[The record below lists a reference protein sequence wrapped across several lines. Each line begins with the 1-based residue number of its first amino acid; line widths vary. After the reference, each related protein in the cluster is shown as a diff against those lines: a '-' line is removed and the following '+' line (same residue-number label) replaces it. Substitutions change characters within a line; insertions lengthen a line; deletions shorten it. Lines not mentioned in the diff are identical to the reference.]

1 MEACTMFG
9 LVPFTTSKNTDKDN
23 GFMSLFDAFNE
34 PFFTNTFAPVQQA
47 VKSFKVDVK
56 DNGSAYEL
64 TAELPGVKKENISL
78 DYDNGYL
85 TISTKVEKTVGGDAK
100 DGKDAK
106 AAEGKDAKSEGKYV
120 RRERYT
126 GEMSRS
132 FYIDGID
139 EKNTKAAYKD
149 GILTVTM
156 PKAKEEEASTK
167 INIA

>member
-1 MEACTMFG
+1 MFG
-9 LVPFTTSKNTDKDN
+9 LVPFTTSKDAAKDN
-23 GFMSLFDAFNE
+23 GFNSLLDVFNE

-56 DNGSAYEL
+56 DNGDAYEL

-78 DYDNGYL
+78 NYDNGYL
-85 TISTKVEKTVGGDAK
+85 TISTKVEKNVNA
-100 DGKDAK
+100 AP
-106 AAEGKDAKSEGKYV
+106 AEGKVDDKAAKAEGKYV

-149 GILTVTM
+149 GILTVNM
-156 PKAKEEEASTK
+156 PKAKEPEGAT
-167 INIA
+167 NIDIA

>member
-1 MEACTMFG
+1 MFG

-34 PFFTNTFAPVQQA
+34 PFFANTFAPVQQA

-56 DNGSAYEL
+56 DNGNAYEL

-85 TISTKVEKTVGGDAK
+85 TISTKVEKTVGGES
-100 DGKDAK
+100 DGKAAKDAK
-106 AAEGKDAKSEGKYV
+106 EEGKNDKSAGKYV

>member
-1 MEACTMFG
+1 MFG

-85 TISTKVEKTVGGDAK
+85 TISTKVEKTVGGEG

-106 AAEGKDAKSEGKYV
+106 EAKAEEGKSAKSAGKYV

-132 FYIDGID
+132 FYIEGID

-156 PKAKEEEASTK
+156 PKAKEEEASRK

>member
-1 MEACTMFG
+1 MFG
-9 LVPFTTSKNTDKDN
+9 LVPFVSKNNNAAKDN
-23 GFMSLFDAFNE
+23 GFMSLLDAFNE

-47 VKSFKVDVK
+47 VKTFKVDVK
-56 DNGSAYEL
+56 DKGDAYEL

-78 DYDNGYL
+78 DYDKGYL
-85 TISTKVEKTVGGDAK
+85 TIKTSVKKDTKTPT

-106 AAEGKDAKSEGKYV
+106 DSKKAEKYI

-139 EKNTKAAYKD
+139 EKNTKAEYKD
-149 GILTVTM
+149 GVLTVTL
-156 PKAKEEEASTK
+156 PKAKEVEGATK
-167 INIA
+167 INIG

>member
-1 MEACTMFG
+1 MFG

-56 DNGSAYEL
+56 DDGNAYEL

-85 TISTKVEKTVGGDAK
+85 TISTKVEKTVGGEG

-106 AAEGKDAKSEGKYV
+106 EAKAEEGKSAKSAGKYV

-132 FYIDGID
+132 FYIEGID

>member
-1 MEACTMFG
+1 MFG

-56 DNGSAYEL
+56 DNGDAYEL

-78 DYDNGYL
+78 NYDNGYL
-85 TISTKVEKTVGGDAK
+85 TISTKVEKNVNA
-100 DGKDAK
+100 AP
-106 AAEGKDAKSEGKYV
+106 AEGKADDKAAKAEGKYV

-149 GILTVTM
+149 GILTVNM
-156 PKAKEEEASTK
+156 PKAKEPEGAT
-167 INIA
+167 NIDIA